1 MTIPFIKDPT
11 GRSKRLNGEAIS
23 WHGLTRGKL
32 FFINWF
38 PRCCSNFA
46 VILILLL
53 FLYSGIKLFDMD
65 TSTRIAHVDRPTGAR
80 ASLYPTI
87 SSLRPNLVFETSE
100 NLLCAWG
107 DCLMTLSVK
116 ERLVRSD
123 NIDSP
128 VSEDHATAA
137 VGSSSSPQQARVIK
151 RRTVQCTMAWE
162 LDCIACGVVPLDE
175 DHVAVLGLV
184 PLTDEDEGEDGHQD
198 ANGNDVEMHVMS
210 RKEGTVIY
218 ADSLPLTQFPNKSRK
233 EPASR
238 FALLSS
244 FALPRMEDDIEAKE
258 DRLLN
263 MDDDDEMD
271 MDFQMPLFGTTKT
284 EPFKDPHIKWNIK
297 QLHFEEGERRS
308 NTDRSQNEDH
318 VSVNDDDDSKSVDS
332 DDYAFVLRSA
342 RIPPENKNV
351 SFGSAFPPLM
361 VVVSPN
367 DAVLVGVREADDAVS
382 HALSMKKYGLAL
394 RRALTYKRQLRG
406 YNINELIDEY
416 LRAVLHMNDEASS
429 ENEHNEK
436 SLSIRRVVLAAQA
449 MPMLLGANIG
459 SWERWIAEFS
469 KIPGGLFVLRE
480 NLPVRGKLEGKRA

>member
-1 MTIPFIKDPT
+1 
-11 GRSKRLNGEAIS
+11 
-23 WHGLTRGKL
+23 
-32 FFINWF
+32 
-38 PRCCSNFA
+38 
-46 VILILLL
+46 
-53 FLYSGIKLFDMD
+53 
-65 TSTRIAHVDRPTGAR
+65 
-80 ASLYPTI
+80 
-87 SSLRPNLVFETSE
+87 
-100 NLLCAWG
+100 
-107 DCLMTLSVK
+107 
-116 ERLVRSD
+116 
-123 NIDSP
+123 
-128 VSEDHATAA
+128 
-137 VGSSSSPQQARVIK
+137 
-151 RRTVQCTMAWE
+151 MAWE

-218 ADSLPLTQFPNKSRK
+218 ADSLPLIQFPNKSRK

-297 QLHFEEGERRS
+297 QLHFEEGERRL

-318 VSVNDDDDSKSVDS
+318 ASVNDDDDSKSVDS
-332 DDYAFVLRSA
+332 DDYAFVLRPA